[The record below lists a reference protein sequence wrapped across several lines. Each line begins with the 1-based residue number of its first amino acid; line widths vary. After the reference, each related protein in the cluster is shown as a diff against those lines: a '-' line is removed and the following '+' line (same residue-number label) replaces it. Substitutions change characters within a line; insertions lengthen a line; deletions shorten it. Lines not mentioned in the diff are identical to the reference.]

1 MYFNT
6 PSAKYKHARASDDF
20 FRKHRKVLFSI
31 PSLEELSTPCDENK
45 SVLVEDDNSLSYVDN
60 FIEPPCVPVYPSSLP
75 TCAVSKL
82 PYDRNITDT
91 SQHITLLDIARP
103 CDKRKSVL
111 GTDDNKLSYVE
122 NFTEHPDIPVSPSS
136 LFTDVSKVHYDGNMS

>member
-1 MYFNT
+1 M
-6 PSAKYKHARASDDF
+6 
-20 FRKHRKVLFSI
+20 
-31 PSLEELSTPCDENK
+31 
-45 SVLVEDDNSLSYVDN
+45 LVEDDNSLSYVDN

-91 SQHITLLDIARP
+91 SEHIRLLDIARP

-111 GTDDNKLSYVE
+111 GTDDNNLSYME
-122 NFTEHPDIPVSPSS
+122 NLTEQPDIPVSPSS
-136 LFTDVSKVHYDGNMS
+136 LFTDVSKVHYDGDICLYPEATFSPNVVPEIIPALCSNYLWK